1 MTPLEFDRLRN
12 WLNAQSG
19 LMLSADKQYLVDSRL
34 APVIRRRGLRGFAEL
49 MRRIDRGEQDLITA
63 VVEAM
68 TTNETYF
75 FRDKLP
81 FEHFRATLVPALMH
95 ARSRRRALRIWCAAS
110 STGQEP
116 YSLAITLKEM
126 ALPPEWRI
134 DIVATDLSN
143 EVLEKA
149 KAGTFSQFEVQRGL
163 PIALLVKYFTQSG
176 ESWQLKPELRDM
188 VEHRRF
194 NLLHD
199 FAPLGK
205 FDIVFCRNVLLY
217 FARTAK
223 NDVLSRLRCA
233 LAPDGYLVLGAA
245 ETLVGLNDAF
255 ISAPGLRGVYLPK
268 ARGIAPPAAA
278 ARRVL
283 TAD

>member
-12 WLNAQSG
+12 WLNTQSG
-19 LMLSADKQYLVDSRL
+19 LTLSADKQYLVDSRL
-34 APVIRRRGLRGFAEL
+34 APVMRRHGLRGLAEL
-49 MRRIDRGEQDLITA
+49 MRRIDRGEQELITA

-81 FEHFRATLVPALMH
+81 FEHFRNALVPALMQ
-95 ARSRRRALRIWCAAS
+95 ARARRRTLRVWCAAS

-126 ALPPEWRI
+126 KLPEDWRVE
-134 DIVATDLSN
+134 IVATDLSG

-176 ESWQLKPELRDM
+176 ESWQIRPDLRDM

-199 FAPLGK
+199 FAPLGR
-205 FDIVFCRNVLLY
+205 FDVIFCRNVLMY
-217 FARTAK
+217 FARAAK
-223 NDVLSRLRCA
+223 NDVLSRLRSS
-233 LAPDGYLVLGAA
+233 LATDGYLVLGAA

-255 ISAPGLRGVYLPK
+255 TPASALRGIYLPK
-268 ARGIAPPAAA
+268 QAERAAPRPAA
-278 ARRVL
+278 RVPV
-283 TAD
+283 A

>member
-1 MTPLEFDRLRN
+1 VTPLEFDRLRN
-12 WLNAQSG
+12 WLKAQSG
-19 LMLSADKQYLVDSRL
+19 LTLSADKQYLVDSRL
-34 APVIRRRGLRGFAEL
+34 APVMRRHGLRGLADL

-81 FEHFRATLVPALMH
+81 FEHFRATLVPAIMT
-95 ARSRRRALRIWCAAS
+95 ARSRHRVLRIWCAAS

-116 YSLAITLKEM
+116 YSLAIMLKEM
-126 ALPPEWRI
+126 RLPDGWRVN
-134 DIVATDLSN
+134 IVATDLSG
-143 EVLEKA
+143 EVLDKA
-149 KAGTFSQFEVQRGL
+149 KAGVFSQFEVQRGL

-176 ESWQLKPELRDM
+176 ESWQIKPELRDM
-188 VEHRRF
+188 IEHRRF

-205 FDIVFCRNVLLY
+205 FDIIFCRNVLLY
-217 FARTAK
+217 FARPAK
-223 NDVLSRLRCA
+223 NDVLSRLRGA

-255 ISAPGLRGVYLPK
+255 MPTPDLRGVYLPTPHS
-268 ARGIAPPAAA
+268 AASPAAA
-278 ARRVL
+278 GRRVL